1 VPHETEAAGADE
13 RLALIRKVVATL
25 RAAIE
30 DGLLTP
36 EPDGPFV
43 WLPSRKAESLLI
55 ERLQLER
62 TKILRLGAVVPDVFL
77 CQTRNRVHCYRIPAV
92 PVGEGG
98 GSHRP

>member
-1 VPHETEAAGADE
+1 M
-13 RLALIRKVVATL
+13 
-25 RAAIE
+25 
-30 DGLLTP
+30 
-36 EPDGPFV
+36 

-77 CQTRNRVHCYRIPAV
+77 SQTRNKLHCYRIPAV

-98 GSHRP
+98 GRDQP

>member
-1 VPHETEAAGADE
+1 VPHETDATGADE
-13 RLALIRKVVATL
+13 PLALIRRIVSTF
-25 RAAIE
+25 REGIQE
-30 DGLLTP
+30 GLLTP
-36 EPDGPFV
+36 EADGPFV

-77 CQTRNRVHCYRIPAV
+77 CQTRNKVHYYRIPAA

-98 GSHRP
+98 GSQRP